1 MQNSNTRR
9 GFTLIE
15 LLVVVLI
22 IGILAAVALPQ
33 YQKAVARVRYTQAM
47 LLGRAIYNAEKIY
60 ELSTGQWTK
69 ELDDLDVELPL
80 YDSSTKQAY
89 VSNEKRGDY
98 CYKGTYKEILC
109 LVQLSSGEQAKW
121 WGQWQEKKG
130 DVFMCSYQ
138 KVKGGSL
145 TEAVCQHVCG
155 KELLKRDNK
164 DYVLCE
170 IN

>member
-1 MQNSNTRR
+1 MKSSSTRR

-15 LLVVVLI
+15 LLVVILI

-33 YQKAVARVRYTQAM
+33 YQRAVARVRYIQAM
-47 LLGRAIYNAEKIY
+47 ILGRALYNAEKIY

-69 ELDDLDVELPL
+69 ELDDLDVKLPL

-89 VSNEKRGDY
+89 VSNDKRGDF
-98 CYKGTYKEILC
+98 CYKGTNKEILC
-109 LVQLSSGEQAKW
+109 HVQLSSGERATW
-121 WGQWQEKKG
+121 WGQWQAKKG

-138 KVKGGSL
+138 KAAGGPL
-145 TEAVCQHVCG
+145 AETVCQHVCG
-155 KELLKRDNK
+155 KELLKRDDK